1 MRSYLVVRTSN
12 SLRHQPAVD
21 AGPAARDVDE
31 FELID
36 KIVACLRGTTCGRGV
51 VVGPGDDA
59 AVLDIPSGHQLV
71 VSTDTLVAG
80 RHYPDG
86 ACADAIG
93 YRSLAV
99 ATSDLAAMGATP
111 AYATV
116 SLTAEGLTAGWA
128 EYYADGL
135 AAAARAFGMAVVG
148 GNIARGPESIT
159 VTVHGHTPSGSA
171 ITRSNAQPGDRIY
184 VTGSLGGAGL
194 ALGDENLTE
203 WSLVALKEE
212 SPVKRYWMPTP
223 RLALGSALRGI
234 ASAAIDISDG
244 LSSDLVHL
252 CRASAVACNVDLDGI
267 PLYPGATAVDA
278 VTMGDDYELAFS
290 APHDANRAIDG
301 IAKSHGIPVTRIAT
315 LRDDARP
322 GVGWLQKGDPVDVR
336 TGYRHF

>member
-1 MRSYLVVRTSN
+1 M
-12 SLRHQPAVD
+12 
-21 AGPAARDVDE
+21 DE

-36 KIVACLRGTTCGRGV
+36 RIVARLCDTNCGHGV
-51 VVGPGDDA
+51 MVGPGDDA
-59 AVLDIPSGHQLV
+59 AVLEIPNGHQLV

-80 RHYPDG
+80 RHYPEG

-111 AYATV
+111 AFATV

-128 EYYADGL
+128 EHYADGL

-159 VTVHGHTPSGSA
+159 VTVHGHTPSGTA
-171 ITRSNAQPGDRIY
+171 ITRSNAQPGDRVY

-203 WSLVALKEE
+203 WSLVALKED

-244 LSSDLVHL
+244 LSSDLDHL
-252 CRASAVACNVDLDGI
+252 CRASGVGCDVDLNAV
-267 PLYPGATAVDA
+267 PLYPGTTALDA
-278 VTMGDDYELAFS
+278 VSEGDDYELAFV
-290 APHDANRAIDG
+290 APADADRRVVAIARDQGIRVTPIGTCRDDPYPRANW
-301 IAKSHGIPVTRIAT
+301 
-315 LRDDARP
+315 LRDGA
-322 GVGWLQKGDPVDVR
+322 PVKVPS
-336 TGYRHF
+336 GYRHF

>member
-1 MRSYLVVRTSN
+1 M
-12 SLRHQPAVD
+12 
-21 AGPAARDVDE
+21 DE

-36 KIVACLRGTTCGRGV
+36 RIVARLRDTNCGYGV

-59 AVLDIPSGHQLV
+59 AVLEIPNGHQLV

-80 RHYPDG
+80 RHYPEG

-128 EYYADGL
+128 EHYADGL

-244 LSSDLVHL
+244 LSSDLEHL
-252 CRASAVACNVDLDGI
+252 CRASGVGCDVDLNAV
-267 PLYPGATAVDA
+267 PLYPGTTALDA
-278 VTMGDDYELAFS
+278 LANGDDYELAFS
-290 APHDANRAIDG
+290 APADADGAVVAIARAKGIRVTPIGAFRHDPHPRAKWSRDG
-301 IAKSHGIPVTRIAT
+301 APV
-315 LRDDARP
+315 
-322 GVGWLQKGDPVDVR
+322 KVR
-336 TGYRHF
+336 SGYRHF